1 MKWIKNRNKFI
12 SEEAKLRDVILP
24 TQKDVVS
31 RTWGEKFLDY
41 EEIEATDNIK
51 QGKWKLSE
59 EDKIEVL
66 GQFFQ
71 ADLISIYKSFNSLPD
86 KFQEVFN
93 KSIDISLIRE
103 DKDKFEKILNNFD
116 IKKPSINQIG
126 VLTDPVFRK
135 ISVSETLASEVIV
148 RDENGRPIMGED
160 GRPQKV
166 GKEPGE
172 VIYSKN
178 LTNINGFVDD
188 FNRCFPDSKIDSS
201 LFSSGSI
208 NQLISSSKED
218 FGGDRYSVEVD
229 LYSRDM
235 FLSIKHNAKD
245 ILNMSISRFYSS
257 CQHLYSGGYRTQV
270 LGNVFD
276 PNSVPAF
283 IIFDTPIYNNKEQLI
298 AEQLP
303 LCRMMIRNVESFDE
317 NKSSESQIF
326 FDRAYPDRMQKIF
339 SKIITKYSGNIE
351 NYSEGSYLFTPDV
364 SLDDTLREPYMDRL
378 GVQRGYYIGVN
389 AKKVNFNYSHDW
401 SRTKISP
408 KAKIEEIII
417 ETPNLPENFFEI
429 PITPNWMKFK
439 FIKINNL
446 EPFKRIITESIAFEK
461 CKINSQAIDD
471 LMKFNDV
478 LKKIQFTACE
488 IKDIDLSKFKHLK
501 EIQFIYSLDTDQLQQ
516 TLKGANFD
524 KLVIS
529 SDLLSDNE
537 NKEFIKELKKQ
548 KKIVEIIGPVI

>member
-24 TQKDVVS
+24 AQKDVVS

-71 ADLISIYKSFNSLPD
+71 ADLNSIYKSFNSLPD

-235 FLSIKHNAKD
+235 FLSIKHNA
-245 ILNMSISRFYSS
+245 
-257 CQHLYSGGYRTQV
+257 
-270 LGNVFD
+270 
-276 PNSVPAF
+276 SVPAF

>member
-1 MKWIKNRNKFI
+1 MKFFYKILYKSLRNENGLIKIIYNNINIYRQSMKWIKNRNKFI

-24 TQKDVVS
+24 TQKEVVS
-31 RTWGEKFLDY
+31 KTWGEKFLDY
-41 EEIEATDNIK
+41 EEIEATNNIK
-51 QGKWKLSE
+51 QGKWKLSD

-66 GQFFQ
+66 GHFFQ
-71 ADLISIYKSFNSLPD
+71 ADLNSIYKSFNNLPD

-93 KSIDISLIRE
+93 TSIDISLIRE

-148 RDENGRPIMGED
+148 RDENGRPVMGED

-178 LTNINGFVDD
+178 LTNVNGFVDD
-188 FNRCFPDSKIDSS
+188 FNRCFPESKIDSS

-283 IIFDTPIYNNKEQLI
+283 IIFDTQ
-298 AEQLP
+298 
-303 LCRMMIRNVESFDE
+303 S
-317 NKSSESQIF
+317 
-326 FDRAYPDRMQKIF
+326 
-339 SKIITKYSGNIE
+339 IITKRS
-351 NYSEGSYLFTPDV
+351 
-364 SLDDTLREPYMDRL
+364 
-378 GVQRGYYIGVN
+378 
-389 AKKVNFNYSHDW
+389 
-401 SRTKISP
+401 
-408 KAKIEEIII
+408 
-417 ETPNLPENFFEI
+417 
-429 PITPNWMKFK
+429 
-439 FIKINNL
+439 
-446 EPFKRIITESIAFEK
+446 
-461 CKINSQAIDD
+461 
-471 LMKFNDV
+471 
-478 LKKIQFTACE
+478 
-488 IKDIDLSKFKHLK
+488 
-501 EIQFIYSLDTDQLQQ
+501 
-516 TLKGANFD
+516 
-524 KLVIS
+524 
-529 SDLLSDNE
+529 
-537 NKEFIKELKKQ
+537 
-548 KKIVEIIGPVI
+548 